1 MPPRWG
7 LIFLALVVL
16 QRCRAAGAAGLGVC
30 CQKLLGIGDAG
41 DSIGIM
47 KTQPACNVTKA
58 FTRTELFVVIGV
70 VVVLVV
76 ALLLPALAAAKRKR
90 SRLGCVNCLHQINLA
105 FKTWEGDHGDRYPMD
120 TVLRDEE
127 TMKLVGSGKAF
138 LFWQTISN
146 ELLTPLLLH
155 CPDDKRRTEAVSFTQ
170 NFSDANISYF
180 FSPDAID
187 TYPQM
192 IIDGDDNLA
201 VNGVRVKHGILNL
214 PTTNSLAWTKERHR
228 GVGNIGMADGS
239 VQQTTVNTLNSAVT
253 AATNG
258 APVATYRWVIP

>member
-1 MPPRWG
+1 
-7 LIFLALVVL
+7 
-16 QRCRAAGAAGLGVC
+16 
-30 CQKLLGIGDAG
+30 
-41 DSIGIM
+41 M

-201 VNGVRVKHGILNL
+201 VNGVRAKPGILNL

>member
-127 TMKLVGSGKAF
+127 TMKLWAVARPFCSGKPFPMNCLRRDFCIAR
-138 LFWQTISN
+138 TTN
-146 ELLTPLLLH
+146 E
-155 CPDDKRRTEAVSFTQ
+155 RTEAVSFTQ

-180 FSPDAID
+180 FSPDAIEI
-187 TYPQM
+187 YPQM

-201 VNGVRVKHGILNL
+201 VNGVRVKPGILNL
-214 PTTNSLAWTKERHR
+214 PTTNSLAWTKERHVAR
-228 GVGNIGMADGS
+228 QYRHGRRF
-239 VQQTTVNTLNSAVT
+239 SA
-253 AATNG
+253 ANHCQ
-258 APVATYRWVIP
+258 YF